1 MFKITNPFNRKN
13 LLILSLAVL
22 SAILGVAAA
31 VLSNC
36 GIGLFLGTD
45 TWCSPLTWFV
55 GSFFAIIAALIGGLP
70 LWFLFGRLG
79 LKRHWQYVLGGTL
92 CALPFWYELAQPF
105 DSARWHAAG
114 GYDSLTYL
122 GSGAF
127 GGLFFWL
134 FSQRLHNDALQ
145 TEELPEQR

>member
-1 MFKITNPFNRKN
+1 
-13 LLILSLAVL
+13 
-22 SAILGVAAA
+22 
-31 VLSNC
+31 
-36 GIGLFLGTD
+36 
-45 TWCSPLTWFV
+45 V